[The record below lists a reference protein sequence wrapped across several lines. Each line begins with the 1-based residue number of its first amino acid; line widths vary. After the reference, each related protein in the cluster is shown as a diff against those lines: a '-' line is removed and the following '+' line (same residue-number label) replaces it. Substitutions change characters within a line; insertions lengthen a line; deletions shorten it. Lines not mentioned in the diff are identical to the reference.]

1 MIESASSNN
10 ARTAPDQVLVDIADY
25 VLDYAIDSERAYENA
40 RLCLTDSIACAL
52 YALDIP
58 ECTRLLGP
66 LVPGTVVPNG
76 ARVPGTRFQ
85 LDPSTAAFNF
95 GAMIRWS
102 DLNDAFT
109 AASWS
114 HASDNLAGVLMTAD
128 YLSRQQAAAGRQPL
142 RMRDV
147 LEALVKA
154 YEIQGCLSLEND
166 CFGNA
171 IDHNVLIRVAST
183 AVLTRMLGGAREQIV
198 DAVSNAWID
207 TSLVAYR
214 FAPNTGAR
222 KNWAC
227 ADASAQAVRL
237 ALMAIRGEKG
247 YPSILTAK
255 KYGFYDARFGGKP
268 FGMTQPYADY
278 VIQNSMFK
286 FVTAGMHSQSAV
298 ECAFRLHPLVKDR
311 INDIERIEIHGHGPL
326 IKVMGKTGPL
336 YNPDDRDHCV
346 QYVVA
351 VGLLCGRLG
360 PPELENDF
368 AADPR
373 IDALRAKTVLIEDPR
388 YTRDFYDPAK
398 RSSANAVQAWFK
410 DGTST
415 PKADEEYPLGHQ
427 RRRSEAIPLLR
438 AKFAAC
444 VKRRFPPHQCEQILQ
459 SCADSS
465 TLDAMPVHR
474 FTDMFDATDR

>member
-1 MIESASSNN
+1 MIQSASSNN
-10 ARTAPDQVLVDIADY
+10 VRAAPDKVLADIADY
-25 VLDYAIDSERAYENA
+25 VLDYKIESERAYDNA

-52 YALDIP
+52 YALDVP
-58 ECTRLLGP
+58 ECARLLGP
-66 LVPGTVVPNG
+66 WVPGTVVPNG
-76 ARVPGTRFQ
+76 ARVPGTRFE
-85 LDPSTAAFNF
+85 LDPLNAAFNF

-114 HASDNLAGVLMTAD
+114 HASDNLAGILTMAD
-128 YLSRQQAAAGRQPL
+128 YLSRQRVAGGGRPL
-142 RMRDV
+142 LMRDV
-147 LEALVKA
+147 LEALIKA

-166 CFGNA
+166 CFGNF

-183 AVLTRMLGGAREQIV
+183 AVLTRMLGGTCDEIV
-198 DAVSNAWID
+198 AAVSNAWID

-227 ADASAQAVRL
+227 ADASSQAVRL
-237 ALMAIRGEKG
+237 AMMAIKGEQG
-247 YPSILTAK
+247 YPTILTAK

-268 FGMTQPYADY
+268 FGMPQPYAEY

-298 ECAFRLHPLVKDR
+298 ECAFRLQPLVKDR
-311 INDIERIEIHGHGPL
+311 VNEIERIEIHGHAPL

-336 YNPDDRDHCV
+336 HNPDDRDHCA

-360 PPELENDF
+360 PPELEDDF

-373 IDALRAKTVLIEDPR
+373 IDALRAKTVLSEEPR
-388 YTRDFYDPAK
+388 YTKDFFDPDK
-398 RSSANAVQAWFK
+398 RSSANAVQVWFK
-410 DGTST
+410 DGTCT
-415 PKADEEYPLGHQ
+415 PKVEVEYPLGHQ
-427 RRRSEAIPLLR
+427 RRRSEALPMLR
-438 AKFAAC
+438 AKFAASLQ
-444 VKRRFPPHQCEQILQ
+444 RRFGQKQCEQILDNCDDG
-459 SCADSS
+459 SA
-465 TLDAMPVHR
+465 LDQMAVDR
-474 FTDMFDATDR
+474 FTNMFVAVKA

>member
-10 ARTAPDQVLVDIADY
+10 ARAAPDQILVDIADY
-25 VLDYAIDSERAYENA
+25 VLDYEFESERVYENA

-128 YLSRQQAAAGRQPL
+128 YLSRQRAAGGLQPL
-142 RMRDV
+142 LMRDV
-147 LEALVKA
+147 LEALAKA

-166 CFGNA
+166 CFGNY

-183 AVLTRMLGGAREQIV
+183 AVLTRMLGGTREQII

-214 FAPNTGAR
+214 FAPNTGSR

-227 ADASAQAVRL
+227 ADASSQAVRL
-237 ALMAIRGEKG
+237 ALMTIKGEKG
-247 YPSILTAK
+247 YPSILTAR

-268 FGMTQPYADY
+268 FGMTQPYAEY

-311 INDIERIEIHGHGPL
+311 INEIERIEIRGHAPL

-360 PPELENDF
+360 PPELEDDF
-368 AADPR
+368 AANPR
-373 IDALRAKTVLIEDPR
+373 IDALRAKTVLSEDPR
-388 YTRDFYDPAK
+388 YTQDFYDPAK
-398 RSSANAVQAWFK
+398 RSSANAVQVWFK
-410 DGTST
+410 DGTGT
-415 PKADEEYPLGHQ
+415 PKAEAEYPLGHQ
-427 RRRSEAIPLLR
+427 RRRSEALPMLR
-438 AKFAAC
+438 AKFATSL
-444 VKRRFPPHQCEQILQ
+444 KRRFPETQCAQILQ
-459 SCADSS
+459 RCADSAA
-465 TLDAMPVHR
+465 LDRMPVNR
-474 FTDMFDATDR
+474 FTDMFVAAER

>member
-1 MIESASSNN
+1 MIGSASTSNV
-10 ARTAPDQVLVDIADY
+10 RTAPDRVLVDIADY
-25 VLDYAIDSERAYENA
+25 VLDYEIASERVYENA

-58 ECTRLLGP
+58 ECVRLLGP
-66 LVPGTVVPNG
+66 LVSGTVVPNG
-76 ARVPGTRFQ
+76 ARVPGTAFE

-114 HASDNLAGVLMTAD
+114 HASDNLAGILMMAD
-128 YLSRQQAAAGRQPL
+128 YLSRQRVADGVQPL
-142 RMRDV
+142 LMRDV
-147 LEALVKA
+147 LESLTKA

-166 CFGNA
+166 CFYNS

-183 AVLTRMLGGAREQIV
+183 AVLTHMLGGGREQII

-214 FAPNTGAR
+214 FAPNTGSR

-227 ADASAQAVRL
+227 ADASSQAVRL
-237 ALMAIRGEKG
+237 AMMAVRGEKG
-247 YPSILTAK
+247 YPTILTAK

-268 FGMTQPYADY
+268 FGMTQPYAEY

-311 INDIERIEIHGHGPL
+311 VDEIARIEIHGHAPL

-360 PPELENDF
+360 PPELEDGF

-373 IDALRAKTVLIEDPR
+373 IDELRSKMVLDEDPR
-388 YTRDFYDPAK
+388 YTKDFYDPDK
-398 RSSANAVQAWFK
+398 RSSANAVQVWFR

-415 PKADEEYPLGHQ
+415 PKAEAEYPLGHQ
-427 RRRSEAIPLLR
+427 RRRSEAIPMLR
-438 AKFAAC
+438 AKFKTSLA
-444 VKRRFPPHQCEQILQ
+444 RRFQQEQCEQILK
-459 SCADSS
+459 SCDDSS
-465 TLDAMPVHR
+465 AFDRMPVNR
-474 FTDMFDATDR
+474 FTDMFVPVGA